1 MYFIYFLWFCF
12 TTTNGYEKEK
22 YVKDMEDNAKQKKYT
37 TNIRCK
43 LQSGIKIFD
52 KLTNLF
58 SF

>member
-1 MYFIYFLWFCF
+1 MGI
-12 TTTNGYEKEK
+12 KK

-37 TNIRCK
+37 TNISCK

-52 KLTNLF
+52 KLTKLF

>member
-1 MYFIYFLWFCF
+1 MGI
-12 TTTNGYEKEK
+12 KK

-52 KLTNLF
+52 KLTKLF